1 MVEPE
6 DIEKLARLEA
16 ACILCKQDNNLSCKR
31 CSKADKM
38 DAVFA
43 TLNLYERLV
52 VDDRA
57 KEIAMANYYLQ
68 HGEHGMHDKDYVN
81 RIEHWIVGLII
92 GFILLLYI
100 IWRF

>member
-1 MVEPE
+1 MIEPE

-16 ACILCKQDNNLSCKR
+16 TCILCKQDNNLSCKG

-43 TLNLYERLV
+43 TLNPYEHLV

-57 KEIAMANYYLQ
+57 KEIGRA
-68 HGEHGMHDKDYVN
+68 HV
-81 RIEHWIVGLII
+81 
-92 GFILLLYI
+92 
-100 IWRF
+100 